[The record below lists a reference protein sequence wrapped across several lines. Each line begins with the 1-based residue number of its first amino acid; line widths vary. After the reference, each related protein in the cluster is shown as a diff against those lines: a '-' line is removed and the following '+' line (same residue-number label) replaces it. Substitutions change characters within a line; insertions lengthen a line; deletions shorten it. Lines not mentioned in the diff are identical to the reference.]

1 MVVRK
6 RRCFCPR
13 RNVLVIFVTTAFV
26 RRRNTRPRSLIFLL
40 VGSLAFFPVDDDDDA
55 EVDAGADVVDDDD
68 AFSGDFRRSLFLLDL
83 FNLSAG
89 AVTLN
94 DERVRRTAELAVS
107 ALRRFLKA
115 KFVPTELMVV
125 LLVDTTLKPRAFVLV
140 IFCLS
145 RIFVRFGN
153 NILFLLVGFCVKF
166 GKIWRAAR
174 FAGKLASI
182 R

>member
-40 VGSLAFFPVDDDDDA
+40 VGSFVFFPVDDD
-55 EVDAGADVVDDDD
+55 VDAAADVVDDDD
-68 AFSGDFRRSLFLLDL
+68 AFSGDFRRSLLWFDL
-83 FNLSAG
+83 FSFSAG
-89 AVTLN
+89 AVTFG

-107 ALRRFLKA
+107 TLRRFLKA

-125 LLVDTTLKPRAFVLV
+125 LLVDTTLKPREFVLV

-145 RIFVRFGN
+145 RILRFGS
-153 NILFLLVGFCVKF
+153 NILFLLFGFCVKF